1 MASVVFP
8 DGSKVKNLP
17 ASARDLDS
25 IPGSGGPLEEEM
37 ATDSGLLFLPEK
49 FHR

>member
-1 MASVVFP
+1 MASVGFP
-8 DGSKVKNLP
+8 DGSKVNSP
-17 ASARDLDS
+17 ASARDLGS

-37 ATDSGLLFLPEK
+37 ATDSGLLFLPGK